1 MKKHILLFILLAF
14 SNQIIY
20 CQSYNQELLK
30 SYSNKELSQNNS
42 NEIKLLNYA
51 IDHACYI
58 VKKPPLEKISKT
70 SAEGSTI
77 KLAFIEIKNQP
88 YLDLKKMKFT
98 DLQLKITD
106 RNQYFLIKDSNQML
120 VVKSKWVLQNEID
133 QIK

>member
-14 SNQIIY
+14 SNQIIH